1 MVDKVEV
8 YLTGTRLEFS
18 PEKSELYRPILNRRW
33 PKRYM
38 KERECE
44 EIDLHEKVPIIEQ
57 VRVLVLNIE
66 SKRTNSN
73 TLIKIV
79 TKVTKATGS
88 SGQSQTS
95 ISRNEGG

>member
-1 MVDKVEV
+1 MEV

-18 PEKSELYRPILNRRW
+18 PEKSELLYRPILNSRW
-33 PKRYM
+33 PKRYI

-44 EIDLHEKVPIIEQ
+44 EIQTCTKNVGGIPIIEQ

-79 TKVTKATGS
+79 TKVTKATG
-88 SGQSQTS
+88 
-95 ISRNEGG
+95 